1 MIWVKKIKKI
11 LGYGIG
17 TKKIIKYQDM
27 VWVNKFNSILGYD
40 MGKKK

>member
-17 TKKIIKYQDM
+17 KKKIIKYWDM
-27 VWVNKFNSILGYD
+27 VWVPQKN
-40 MGKKK
+40 